1 MTKKNCAASLRQ
13 HCAADSPTQT
23 RAYLAAPRSDSSQTE
38 QDLANFLLV
47 RGPYAWF
54 GYGWRGCGKV
64 HPASMGMDDG
74 QLLNA
79 DYGEPVG
86 LCAETAPGSGVFR
99 RQWTRATVEMD
110 CADWTASIQMK

>member
-1 MTKKNCAASLRQ
+1 
-13 HCAADSPTQT
+13 
-23 RAYLAAPRSDSSQTE
+23 
-38 QDLANFLLV
+38 
-47 RGPYAWF
+47 
-54 GYGWRGCGKV
+54 
-64 HPASMGMDDG
+64 MGMDDG